1 MLWLIIGL
9 IVGVGGYWL
18 VTTLYARDIRVMWYE
33 WLIALSAVV
42 LALLAIQN
50 FVGSLEE
57 LEPQAAWMTLV
68 MFGVPALVLAG
79 IAAFLVRRRQQ
90 PAKPAPQKA

>member
-68 MFGVPALVLAG
+68 MFGVPALALAG
-79 IAAFLVRRRQQ
+79 IAAFLVWRRHQ
-90 PAKPAPQKA
+90 PAKAAPQKA